1 MISDEKASGKTNAL
15 RGSVNELDK
24 KTKQKR
30 KDF

>member
-1 MISDEKASGKTNAL
+1 MKSVGEAL

>member
-1 MISDEKASGKTNAL
+1 MIPMKSVGNANAL

-24 KTKQKR
+24 KRKQKR

>member
-1 MISDEKASGKTNAL
+1 MKSVGKANAL
-15 RGSVNELDK
+15 KGSVNELDK